1 MQGFLSL
8 LCASAALASASG
20 FLASP
25 PCASLS
31 STRERISSCRQE
43 PRRQRQA
50 INMNK
55 GFGEPPP
62 PKKVKAPKSEK
73 GKQRDAAA
81 KAYEDMSAAGIPE
94 YNILIKPAG
103 TEDYLP
109 AGVMAVPRSQQ
120 VSEAI
125 FEQEENLKKAAFRVY
140 DKLEAFEE
148 FEYGYTLKMFPD
160 DPVTPIE
167 KRAPSTNPI
176 GKFFEGLLSPVN
188 TAGMK
193 GPEIEPPPPPPPSS

>member
-1 MQGFLSL
+1 MRGLLTLACAAAAVTSARAFLVSTP
-8 LCASAALASASG
+8 CAPSSSSAAAAGRLA
-20 FLASP
+20 
-25 PCASLS
+25 
-31 STRERISSCRQE
+31 CR
-43 PRRQRQA
+43 RA
-50 INMNK
+50 MSMSK

-73 GKQRDAAA
+73 GIQRDAAA
-81 KAYEDMSAAGIPE
+81 KAYEEMSAAGIPE

-103 TEDYLP
+103 TDDYLP

-140 DKLEAFEE
+140 DKLAAYDE

-167 KRAPSTNPI
+167 KRAPSTNPV

-193 GPEIEPPPPPPPSS
+193 GPEINPPPE

>member
-8 LCASAALASASG
+8 LCAAAALASASG
-20 FLASP
+20 FLSSP
-25 PCASLS
+25 PCAVLPSA
-31 STRERISSCRQE
+31 RERTPSCRQQ
-43 PRRQRQA
+43 PRRERQS

-103 TEDYLP
+103 TDDYLP

-125 FEQEENLKKAAFRVY
+125 FEQEENLKKVS
-140 DKLEAFEE
+140 L
-148 FEYGYTLKMFPD
+148 
-160 DPVTPIE
+160 
-167 KRAPSTNPI
+167 
-176 GKFFEGLLSPVN
+176 
-188 TAGMK
+188 
-193 GPEIEPPPPPPPSS
+193 